1 MKELRRNTNSTVG
14 GMQRDKE
21 LIHLDY
27 EFKSKH
33 QRMGR
38 STTKFLQTSQCFY
51 ILPIRPRKA
60 AVIVKACT

>member
-21 LIHLDY
+21 VIHLDY

-33 QRMGR
+33 QRMR
-38 STTKFLQTSQCFY
+38 KSPTKFLQTCQCFY

-60 AVIVKACT
+60 AVKACT

>member
-1 MKELRRNTNSTVG
+1 MKELRRNANSTVG

-33 QRMGR
+33 QCMGR

-60 AVIVKACT
+60 AVKACT

>member
-21 LIHLDY
+21 VIHLDY

-33 QRMGR
+33 QRMR
-38 STTKFLQTSQCFY
+38 KSSTKFLQTSQCFY

-60 AVIVKACT
+60 AVKACT

>member
-21 LIHLDY
+21 VIHLDY

-33 QRMGR
+33 QRMR
-38 STTKFLQTSQCFY
+38 KSPTKFLQASQCFY
-51 ILPIRPRKA
+51 ILPIRTRKA
-60 AVIVKACT
+60 AVKACT

>member
-21 LIHLDY
+21 VIHLDY

-33 QRMGR
+33 QRMR
-38 STTKFLQTSQCFY
+38 KSPTKFLQTSQCFY
-51 ILPIRPRKA
+51 ILSIRPRKA
-60 AVIVKACT
+60 AVKACT

>member
-33 QRMGR
+33 QRIGR

-51 ILPIRPRKA
+51 ILLIRPRKA
-60 AVIVKACT
+60 AVKACT